1 LEAGVDLM
9 AISKLLGH
17 SSFTTTMIYLH
28 CRKQHL
34 GSTPSPIDWLPAR
47 QCPRWI
53 DPSLQH
59 PGPGQTTDPPEQ
71 TNLD

>member
-1 LEAGVDLM
+1 
-9 AISKLLGH
+9 
-17 SSFTTTMIYLH
+17 MIYLH

-53 DPSLQH
+53 DPSLQN
-59 PGPGQTTDPPEQ
+59 PSPRQTPSPAEETD
-71 TNLD
+71 LV

>member
-1 LEAGVDLM
+1 M

-53 DPSLQH
+53 DPSLQA
-59 PGPGQTTDPPEQ
+59 PDNSSNRNKTSEPEQ
-71 TNLD
+71 D